1 MCYTG
6 SMMELHT
13 TYRTAESVSPKHP
26 DKLCDQ
32 ISDAILDAHLK
43 QDPQARVAVETCGGH
58 GQVFIT
64 GEITSRAKGV
74 DIPAIVARITGDDQL
89 KLYTNLV
96 QQSPEIAQGVDT
108 GGAGDQG
115 IMIGYACDETP
126 ELLPLE
132 VVLSRRLNQFIYA
145 KHPFDGKTQIT
156 LVLPDLGAEDQTP
169 RVSSIVASFQ
179 NTSRAELD
187 QLVHEFIAREELQ
200 GVDGADIT
208 LHLNPAGDWN
218 QGGFEADTG
227 LTGRKLI
234 VDNYGPCIPI
244 GGGCFSGKDASK
256 VDRSAAYI
264 ARRVAVDYLRQRHA
278 HEVFVRLAYAIGYA
292 EPLERTVVIDGRAEQ
307 IEGYDLTPRG
317 IIRSLDLLR
326 PIYEPTARYGHF
338 GEGFDWDK

>member
-1 MCYTG
+1 MCYTD

-64 GEITSRAKGV
+64 GEITSRAEGV
-74 DIPAIVARITGDDQL
+74 DIPAIVARITGDNQL

-234 VDNYGPCIPI
+234 VDNYGPRIPI

-256 VDRSAAYI
+256 VDRSAAYM

-292 EPLERTVVIDGRAEQ
+292 EPLERTVEIDGQAEQ

>member
-1 MCYTG
+1 
-6 SMMELHT
+6 MMELHT

-234 VDNYGPCIPI
+234 VDNYGPRIPI

-256 VDRSAAYI
+256 VDRSAAYM

-292 EPLERTVVIDGRAEQ
+292 EPLERTVVIDGETEQ

>member
-74 DIPAIVARITGDDQL
+74 DIPAIVTRITGDDQL

-96 QQSPEIAQGVDT
+96 QQSSEIAQGVDT

-169 RVSSIVASFQ
+169 RVSPIVASFQ

-187 QLVHEFIAREELQ
+187 QIVHEFIAREELQ

-234 VDNYGPCIPI
+234 VDNYGPRIPI

-256 VDRSAAYI
+256 VDRSAAYM

-292 EPLERTVVIDGRAEQ
+292 EPLERTVVVDGEAEQ